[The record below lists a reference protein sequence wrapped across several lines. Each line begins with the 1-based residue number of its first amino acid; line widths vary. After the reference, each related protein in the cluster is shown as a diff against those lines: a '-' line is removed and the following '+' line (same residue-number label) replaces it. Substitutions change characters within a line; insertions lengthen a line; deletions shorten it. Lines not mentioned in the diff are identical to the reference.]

1 MEPTQ
6 NRLCRQRCRVKL
18 FDKSKNILSIVW
30 ANFKEGKFLPLKSKV
45 LQECCWM
52 PWKQLQQC
60 KNIYW
65 GSNSCFSEAKH
76 RTCFSIYIKSSI
88 GESPSIKETMRLD
101 TISRCLKMSLIQ
113 SPKFLWLK
121 LQMLH
126 LKVLN
131 TFVAAQDS
139 SLNTYF
145 KTSRK
150 MCDSFNLN
158 LLLRQW
164 ARDVLVWQWP

>member
-18 FDKSKNILSIVW
+18 FDKSKNILSIIW

-101 TISRCLKMSLIQ
+101 SISRCLKMSLIQ
-113 SPKFLWLK
+113 SPKISLTQTPNASLK
-121 LQMLH
+121 SVPI
-126 LKVLN
+126 KN

-139 SLNTYF
+139 SLNTL
-145 KTSRK
+145 SIEANSW
-150 MCDSFNLN
+150 DSFETF
-158 LLLRQW
+158 
-164 ARDVLVWQWP
+164 